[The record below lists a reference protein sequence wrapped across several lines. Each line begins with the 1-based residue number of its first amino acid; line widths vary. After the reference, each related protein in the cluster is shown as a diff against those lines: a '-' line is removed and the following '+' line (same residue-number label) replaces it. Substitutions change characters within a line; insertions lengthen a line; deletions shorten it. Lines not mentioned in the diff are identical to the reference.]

1 MATKE
6 SVANLKAQN
15 SQLAQALHDLT
26 SYVRRCGCDE
36 FQSRD
41 GGYVERWKSR
51 QLLALLNKAEELLPK
66 REISKAPPNSW
77 QPVRTAPKADPGGVP
92 VVLEAVLPDETP
104 REQRIWW
111 KPGEEGGVWIS
122 QTGKVVRP
130 AFWRPLAGESG
141 VARPPQPP
149 RRE

>member
-1 MATKE
+1 MPIKE

-15 SQLAQALHDLT
+15 GQLAQALHDLA

-51 QLLALLNKAEELLPK
+51 QLLDLLNKAEALLPK
-66 REISKAPPNSW
+66 RDISRAAPNSW
-77 QPVRTAPKADPGGVP
+77 QPVRTAPKADSAGAPI
-92 VVLEAVLPDETP
+92 VLEAVLLDETP

-111 KPGEEGGVWIS
+111 RPGEEGGVWIS

-130 AFWRPLAGESG
+130 AFWRPLASDGG
-141 VARPPQPP
+141 KDRPPQPAGSV
-149 RRE
+149 